1 MFIFILDVK
10 STRVK
15 VVWHATLLQSAQNI
29 NYLCSMYQAY
39 HLMQKKP
46 RLIKNT
52 GLHQIDGYWSSQN
65 TIATKII
72 KSGKTAPEFRNKTD
86 NIILLQRRY
95 LK

>member
-1 MFIFILDVK
+1 
-10 STRVK
+10 
-15 VVWHATLLQSAQNI
+15 
-29 NYLCSMYQAY
+29 
-39 HLMQKKP
+39 MQKKP

-52 GLHQIDGYWSSQN
+52 GLHQTDGYWSSQN

-72 KSGKTAPEFRNKTD
+72 KSGKTAPEFRSKTD